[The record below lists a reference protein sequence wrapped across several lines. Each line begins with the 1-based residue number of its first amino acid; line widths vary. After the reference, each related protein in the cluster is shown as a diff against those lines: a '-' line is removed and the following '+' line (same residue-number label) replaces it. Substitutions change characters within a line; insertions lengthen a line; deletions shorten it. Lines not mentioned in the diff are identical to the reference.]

1 MDANN
6 FVMDLVKSQM
16 FVITMMCIITVIR
29 GNLMLYE
36 QLLEEESEVFED
48 NFIYEGCNK
57 RKTDCSDE
65 SSKKKKRRTLWSVV
79 VALLARNPVPKSSHW
94 F

>member
-1 MDANN
+1 
-6 FVMDLVKSQM
+6 
-16 FVITMMCIITVIR
+16 
-29 GNLMLYE
+29 MLYE

>member
-48 NFIYEGCNK
+48 NFIYEG
-57 RKTDCSDE
+57 
-65 SSKKKKRRTLWSVV
+65 
-79 VALLARNPVPKSSHW
+79 
-94 F
+94 